1 MNNIKI
7 ISLGGVGG
15 CDLATALRN
24 MNQLTHP
31 YDWLVT
37 TQSFVLRSFN
47 NFENFFTFDEKYS
60 YHNDTYFID
69 KDKKAVMPHDFT
81 GNFNLEKDKVISKY
95 KRRFERLNE
104 NLNSDEDIL
113 FVRIYDNLEEH
124 LIPNNFYDNIF
135 DRDEED
141 IEKWDEFISHT
152 QKKYNKKIK
161 LLIISSKENIV
172 KKQYSNVIV
181 YFTKQHKYN
190 NIIHQ
195 IIEHVLTTIF

>member
-60 YHNDTYFID
+60 YDNDTYFLD

-81 GNFNLEKDKVISKY
+81 GNFNLEKNNVISKY
-95 KRRFERLNE
+95 ERRFERLNT
-104 NLNSDEDIL
+104 NLNSNEDIL
-113 FVRIYDNLEEH
+113 FVRIYDNLEEQ
-124 LIPNNFYDNIF
+124 LIPTNFYNDIF
-135 DRDEED
+135 DREEED
-141 IEKWDEFISHT
+141 IEKWDEFISHI
-152 QKKYNKKIK
+152 QNKFNKKIK
-161 LLIISSKENIV
+161 LLLISSKENLS

-181 YFTKQHKYN
+181 YYTKQHKYD
-190 NIIHQ
+190 NIILQ
-195 IIEHVLTTIF
+195 IIEHAVTTIF